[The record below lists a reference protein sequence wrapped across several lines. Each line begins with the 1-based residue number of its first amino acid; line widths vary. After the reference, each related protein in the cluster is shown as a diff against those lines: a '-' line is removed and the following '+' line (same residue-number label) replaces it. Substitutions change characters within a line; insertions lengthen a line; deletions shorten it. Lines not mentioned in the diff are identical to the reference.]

1 VGLTIRLEKAVMM
14 ALISNALCI
23 VPRLD
28 TAKQSFVSKR
38 KVKDIDCDPSGDMHK
53 SMRSRGDAKSF
64 AKVARTANTPP
75 TEQSVPE
82 WEQV

>member
-1 VGLTIRLEKAVMM
+1 
-14 ALISNALCI
+14 
-23 VPRLD
+23 
-28 TAKQSFVSKR
+28 VSKR

>member
-1 VGLTIRLEKAVMM
+1 MM
-14 ALISNALCI
+14 ALSSNALCI

-38 KVKDIDCDPSGDMHK
+38 KVKDIDCDPRGDMRK
-53 SMRSRGDAKSF
+53 SMCSRGDAKSF